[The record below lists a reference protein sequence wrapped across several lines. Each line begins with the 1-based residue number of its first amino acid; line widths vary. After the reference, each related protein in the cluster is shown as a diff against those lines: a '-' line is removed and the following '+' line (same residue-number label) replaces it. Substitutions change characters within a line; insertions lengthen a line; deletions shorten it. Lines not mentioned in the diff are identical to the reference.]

1 MIRFKFGNFLFLISV
16 LSVSAS
22 VVRAQD
28 YDFMWQA
35 ALTKTS
41 FMTNINT
48 DKESGRIVAGWTEID
63 GKLYELNVRIMGKEL
78 LRENV
83 RARIRE
89 RLPSGQGWGVPQVNV
104 ELTQA
109 TEAAIYDRARV
120 LYDNS
125 LN

>member
-1 MIRFKFGNFLFLISV
+1 MVRLKFWNFLFLISV
-16 LSVSAS
+16 LLASAS
-22 VVRAQD
+22 VVRAQGD
-28 YDFMWQA
+28 DFIWQA
-35 ALTKTS
+35 ALAKTS
-41 FMTNINT
+41 FMTNIKA
-48 DKESGRIVAGWTEID
+48 DKESGKIVAGWTEIG
-63 GKLYELNVRIMGKEL
+63 GKLYELNVRIMGREL

-83 RARIRE
+83 KARIRE
-89 RLPSGQGWGVPQVNV
+89 RLPSGQGWGAPQINA